1 MLEVT
6 EIKALVIYLFT
17 YETFK
22 KRYKKG
28 LWQLRVFFVLFY
40 WCYLFLTIIKYSL
53 STKKIISKSWLEK
66 RHYQHKRFYFF
77 YWIPCSVTK

>member
-1 MLEVT
+1 MLEVA

-17 YETFK
+17 YKTFK
-22 KRYKKG
+22 KGYNKG
-28 LWQLRVFFVLFY
+28 LWQLLAFFVILLML
-40 WCYLFLTIIKYSL
+40 LFLTIIKYSFT
-53 STKKIISKSWLEK
+53 TKKVINKSWLEK